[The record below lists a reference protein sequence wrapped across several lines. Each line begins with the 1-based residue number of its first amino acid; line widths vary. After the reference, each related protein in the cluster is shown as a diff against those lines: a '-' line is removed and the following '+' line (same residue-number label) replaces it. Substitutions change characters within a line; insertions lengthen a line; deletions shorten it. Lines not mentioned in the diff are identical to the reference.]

1 MKFPNTLLVVT
12 GPTACGK
19 TALSIQ
25 LANTLHTEII
35 NADSRQFYKELSI
48 GTARPTEKELMQ
60 APHHF
65 VGHKSVIDTYSA
77 GDFESDVLSIL
88 PGLFAKHPV
97 VILTGGSGMY
107 IDAVCN
113 GLSPLPETDA
123 KIRSEVIQ
131 QYQKE
136 GILYLQKEVQL
147 RDPDY
152 YTVVDTQNPQ
162 RLMRALEVM
171 IQSGRPFSEWLTR
184 KPEPRAFNILTIGI
198 ERDRNELYTRINQRV
213 DRMLEEGL
221 EAEARQNI
229 AYRNTYALRTVG
241 YAEFFD
247 YFDGT
252 TDYTTTVSLIKQHT
266 RNFAKR
272 QLTWFRRNKETFWF
286 DARHESEI
294 FAFLKNHLIQ

>member
-113 GLSPLPETDA
+113 GISPLPETDA

-136 GILYLQKEVQL
+136 GI
-147 RDPDY
+147 
-152 YTVVDTQNPQ
+152 
-162 RLMRALEVM
+162 
-171 IQSGRPFSEWLTR
+171 
-184 KPEPRAFNILTIGI
+184 
-198 ERDRNELYTRINQRV
+198 
-213 DRMLEEGL
+213 
-221 EAEARQNI
+221 
-229 AYRNTYALRTVG
+229 
-241 YAEFFD
+241 
-247 YFDGT
+247 
-252 TDYTTTVSLIKQHT
+252 
-266 RNFAKR
+266 
-272 QLTWFRRNKETFWF
+272 
-286 DARHESEI
+286 
-294 FAFLKNHLIQ
+294 